1 MQVNIPALD
10 KAQRRKANRKARRQ
24 GLDINLDAI
33 QRKAVAD
40 TSLRCNLSYMTDP
53 AARKAKRKLNDVWSN
68 RNSRNLDGFWKPTE
82 E

>member
-10 KAQRRKANRKARRQ
+10 KAKRRKANRKARRQ
-24 GLDINLDAI
+24 GLDINLNAL
-33 QRKAVAD
+33 QRKAVAA

-53 AARKAKRKLNDVWSN
+53 SARKAKRRLNDVWIN
-68 RNSRNLDGFWKPTE
+68 RNGHTLNGFWNLNE